1 MSRQPSITNKPSRG
15 AAVPAAPTHTQLRNH
30 PVLTVLSVL
39 ALLVVLIWL
48 SLTALTAVPE
58 VVPAE
63 ASPLVF
69 SAERA
74 MAPLRALAAEPHP
87 VGSAANAAIR
97 DYLMSEIAA
106 LGLSPQIQATHVFR
120 HTPGF
125 PETHLMA
132 VENVLVRVPGA
143 DPGGKALLVSGHYDS
158 VSTSAGA
165 SDCAMCTA
173 TVLET
178 LRAVVAAADGG
189 QPLRNDVI
197 FLFTDAEEIGVAGA
211 SGFMRE
217 HPWAADVG
225 LSLVFEGLGS
235 GSAPL
240 LYISGPDSGTITG
253 EALDALNEGTRFP
266 LASSFL
272 NDFMWTVAGNTG
284 SDLDAFVEGAPG
296 LAFIYL
302 SLETVANYHSSAD
315 NVAALDPRS
324 LQGMGD
330 YALAMTRYFGD
341 RPLANL
347 PQEPNLIMFPLAPG
361 VMARY
366 SSRAALPLA
375 VVAAVLLVT
384 WLVVGL
390 RRGQMTWRAMLAAF
404 AAWIPIVITSVVVVT
419 LVWWLVR
426 LLSPGLHNFTA
437 GGWWGSRFYLAA
449 TLGLAL
455 AVAAGWRALLH
466 KFTALELL
474 GGWLVWWALLALLT
488 ASALPGLSY
497 LFVWPLLL
505 GALTGLLVT
514 LWSGGGWRR
523 VIPPV
528 AAAAVAMLVAA
539 PVASWMWIYTGRAEA
554 MMGLPMAALPVVFAM
569 PSLLLVVLA
578 LEAAAGPQQVALV
591 RRRWATVALALVV
604 LSVALFA
611 ILALQ
616 RPSAERPWA
625 NTVVYDQRP
634 EQGEAYWV
642 TFNDSRAGRGVGQ
655 QLDRWTSQFLAAG
668 AEETTFDPWLLTRS
682 DTPYPA
688 LRSVAPVV
696 ALPHTTITTEGPAE
710 APHLVLSRPP
720 EATLTRLM
728 VHSTAPLTGVAL
740 DGRPLDLGGTQPTEY
755 TFLIIG
761 RADEVALDLATT
773 GAGSLAIDVL
783 DRLATDV
790 MTVAEQ
796 GGLAIAPRPEWMT
809 TAAASD
815 TADRAL
821 VTTRYQRE

>member
-1 MSRQPSITNKPSRG
+1 MSHQPSITKKSGRG
-15 AAVPAAPTHTQLRNH
+15 VAVPAAPTRAQLRTH
-30 PVLTVLSVL
+30 TILAVLSVL
-39 ALLVVLIWL
+39 ALLAVLVWL
-48 SLTALTAVPE
+48 SLTSLTAVPE
-58 VVPAE
+58 VAPAE

-74 MAPLRALAAEPHP
+74 MVPLRVLAAEPHP

-97 DYLMSEIAA
+97 DYLMTEIAA
-106 LGLSPQIQATHVFR
+106 LGLSPEIQATHVFR

-132 VENVLVRVPGA
+132 VENVLVRVPGT
-143 DPGGKALLVSGHYDS
+143 DNGGKALLVSGHYDS
-158 VSTSAGA
+158 VSTSGGA

-178 LRAVVAAADGG
+178 LRAVVAAADAGR
-189 QPLRNDVI
+189 PLRNDVI

-211 SGFMRE
+211 TGFMRD

-240 LYISGPDSGTITG
+240 LYISGPDSGAITG
-253 EALDALNEGTRFP
+253 EALAALNEDTRYP

-302 SLETVANYHSSAD
+302 SLETVANYHSGAD
-315 NVAALDPRS
+315 STAALDPRS

-330 YALAMTRYFGD
+330 FALAMTRYFGD
-341 RPLANL
+341 RPLDTL
-347 PQEPNLIMFPLAPG
+347 PREPDLIMFPLAPG
-361 VMARY
+361 MVARY

-375 VVAAVLLVT
+375 VAAAVLLLA

-390 RRGQMTWRAMLAAF
+390 RRGQMSGRAMLVAF
-404 AAWIPIVITSVVVVT
+404 AVWLPIVITAVVAVT

-426 LLSPGLHNFTA
+426 FVSPGLHNFTA
-437 GGWWGSRFYLAA
+437 GGWWGSGFYLAA
-449 TLGLAL
+449 ALSLTLAI
-455 AVAAGWRALLH
+455 AAGWRALLH
-466 KFTALELL
+466 RFTPIELL

-488 ASALPGLSY
+488 AVALPGLSY

-514 LWSGGGWRR
+514 LRSGGDWRR

-528 AAAAVAMLVAA
+528 ATAAVAMLMAA

-578 LEAAAGPQQVALV
+578 LEAAAGAPGLTLV

-611 ILALQ
+611 IPALQ

-655 QLDRWTSQFLAAG
+655 QLDEWTSQFFAAG

-688 LRSVAPVV
+688 LRSPAPVV
-696 ALPHTTITTEGPAE
+696 ALPHTTIVAEGPAE

-728 VHSTAPLTGVAL
+728 VHSTAPLTGVTL
-740 DGRPLDLGGTQPTEY
+740 DGRPLDLGGTQPTAY

-761 RADEVALDLATT
+761 RADEVSLDLATT
-773 GAGSLAIDVL
+773 GVGSLAIDVL
-783 DRLATDV
+783 DRLTTDV
-790 MTVAEQ
+790 MAVAEQ
-796 GGLAIAPRPEWMT
+796 GGLSVAPRLEWMT

-821 VTTRYQRE
+821 VTTRFERD